1 MILAPDLLIA
11 LSTLV
16 LVFAIASAL
25 SVWSDGSGFPTVALA
40 AIAAGVGVFLYAYW
54 QIEPAPGW
62 RVIPDSFISVFAR
75 ILH

>member
-16 LVFAIASAL
+16 IVFAIASAL
-25 SVWSDGSGFPTVALA
+25 SVWSDGGFPTVALA
-40 AIAAGVGVFLYAYW
+40 AVAAGVGVFLYAYW
-54 QIEPAPGW
+54 QVTPPMGW
-62 RVIPDSFISVFAR
+62 RIVPDSFISIFAR